1 MLFSSINAITFGP
14 CLPGYPGNPGT
25 PSLPC
30 KRERLVSILLY
41 TVLTGTYKSL
51 SKSIYKNS
59 FTTFN
64 KKNDKV
70 ELHETIHQIKRH
82 NKVPALCKN
91 VKTEHL
97 TQHLLN
103 PLIFSCLKPNSL
115 LEPYQ
120 IIPLYP

>member
-1 MLFSSINAITFGP
+1 MNAITFGP

-41 TVLTGTYKSL
+41 TVLTGSYNSL
-51 SKSIYKNS
+51 AKSICKNS
-59 FTTFN
+59 FTIST
-64 KKNDKV
+64 KKDKV
-70 ELHETIHQIKRH
+70 ELHEMIHQIKRR
-82 NKVPALCKN
+82 NIVQALCKN

-97 TQHLLN
+97 MQHLLN

-120 IIPLYP
+120 IFSLKP